1 MKHAHFYAG
10 KLIVLGIIYLLSGCE
25 SGQNE
30 KRTVVTMKEIQITK
44 STKNHAL
51 DNNDNFSP
59 DGRFLCYDT
68 RGTVYNTD
76 LANTKTIEKV
86 EIVSGKE
93 TVLWNPPSVSG
104 EQAAPGVAAV
114 SWHPF
119 ENKVIFIHGPL
130 LEEVA
135 VRGYYDKPNRTG
147 VEVMADPGNTMI
159 RTDRRDVASDR
170 PTTPGA
176 HRGGTHRHEYS
187 RNGKRIGFTY
197 DDYLLRNY
205 DRTIGYMELHP
216 AAPKGYTHYF
226 ALLVRP
232 VEKGKS
238 LPGQIEKAYDDS
250 WVDPEAHL
258 RAFIAKIRSEDGITY
273 DTALCVADIPE
284 GTDITT
290 ADAGTATRYPSPPEG
305 IRIHRLT
312 HSGWAGGIV
321 RGSPDGKRI
330 VYLTRDQNRIKQAA
344 LIDADGS
351 DLSPDTSKHPKQITN
366 FHQDVSAPR
375 WHPSGNWLFCLSGGD
390 IAAIWVVGDEKF
402 AKPVWLTDDDL
413 QREEL
418 VVSPAGDRLAFSIRV
433 PTVDKNNQIK
443 KDVEGKDFRQIFVL
457 NLDMRKIEQAL

>member
-1 MKHAHFYAG
+1 MRHARFYIRG
-10 KLIVLGIIYLLSGCE
+10 LIILGIIYVLSGCDSE
-25 SGQNE
+25 QKEG
-30 KRTVVTMKEIQITK
+30 RTIMAMEEVQVTKTA
-44 STKNHAL
+44 KNHAL

-76 LANTKTIEKV
+76 LANSKTIEKV
-86 EIVSGKE
+86 EIAGGEE
-93 TVLWNPPSVSG
+93 TILWNPPSVSG

-119 ENKVIFIHGPL
+119 DNKVIFIHGPL
-130 LEEVA
+130 LEEVP

-147 VEVMADPGNTMI
+147 VEVLADPGKTMI
-159 RTDRRDVASDR
+159 RTDMRDVATDQ

-176 HRGGTHRHEYS
+176 HRGGTHRHEYA

-197 DDYLLRNY
+197 DDYLLKNY
-205 DRTIGYMELHP
+205 DRTIGYMQLHP
-216 AAPKGYTHYF
+216 AAPQGYTHYF

-232 VEKGKS
+232 AEKGKS
-238 LPGQIEKAYDDS
+238 LPGQIEKAWDDS

-258 RAFIAKIRSEDGITY
+258 RAFIAKIRSEDGISY
-273 DTALCVADIPE
+273 DTALCVAEIPE
-284 GTDITT
+284 DTDITT
-290 ADAGTATRYPSPPEG
+290 ADAGTAMRYPSPPEG

-330 VYLTRDQNRIKQAA
+330 VYLIKDQNQIKQAA
-344 LIDADGS
+344 LIEADGS
-351 DLSPDTSKHPKQITN
+351 DLDEDTTKHPRQITN
-366 FHQDVSAPR
+366 FDQDVSAPR
-375 WHPSGNWLFCLSGGD
+375 WHPSGNWLFCLSGGN
-390 IAAIWVVGDEKF
+390 IAAVWVAGDEKF
-402 AKPVWLTDDDL
+402 GKAVWLTDDHR

-418 VVSPAGDRLAFSIRV
+418 VVSPAGDELAFSIRV
-433 PTVDKNNQIK
+433 PTKDKNNQIV

-457 NLDMRKIEQAL
+457 NLDMKKIGQVL